1 MCYVNK
7 LLLSCFGIALAAF
20 LLLSFGPKEAL
31 SAEDINIAVV
41 GPMTGENSEIGLS
54 TEKNVKLMADQVN
67 AKGGIQGRLIKVQVE
82 DDRFDLKET
91 AAIAAR
97 LVADK
102 KIMAVVGPSS
112 SVTSL
117 AAVSIYKRGE
127 LVTISHVATSD
138 KLSGIS
144 PYYFRTITMD
154 LPNARMCAQYIVKI
168 LGAKEVAAIY
178 ALQDGTITQA
188 RSVMKDVVKLGGKIV
203 REEAHMEGDKDFT
216 AQLTK
221 IIAEKVDLIFTS
233 NFYPDAAT
241 QIRQARGLGYNGLIM
256 GSDGAY
262 SNELIKIAGKEN
274 VEGFMCWAPFV
285 PGSPKPEIR
294 KYVEEF
300 KAKYKGEVP
309 DGYGSLAYDA
319 AGVIVTALQKT
330 IKGGKVDRKGIR
342 DYIADIGT
350 KNPPFPGVTGTI
362 KFDKNGDVETP
373 LKIVVIHNGEF
384 QLAPKQ
390 LE

>member
-1 MCYVNK
+1 MCYRNK
-7 LLLSCFGIALAAF
+7 TVFSLIGILLLGVAILG
-20 LLLSFGPKEAL
+20 FGPEEAF
-31 SAEDINIAVV
+31 SAEDINIAIV
-41 GPMTGENSEIGLS
+41 GPMTGENSEIGIS
-54 TEKNVKLMADQVN
+54 GEKNVKLMADQMN
-67 AKGGIQGRLIKVQVE
+67 ARGGIQGRLMKVQVE

-102 KIMAVVGPSS
+102 KIIAVVGPSS

-117 AAVSIYKRGE
+117 AAVPIYKKGG

-138 KLSGIS
+138 KVSGIS
-144 PYYFRTITMD
+144 PFYFRTITMD
-154 LPNARMCAQYIVKI
+154 FPNAKMSANYIVNI
-168 LGAKEVAAIY
+168 LGAKKVAAIY

-188 RSVMKDVVKLGGKIV
+188 RSVMKEVVKLGGKIV
-203 REEAHMEGDKDFT
+203 REETHMEGDKDFT

-221 IIAEKVDLIFTS
+221 IIAEKPDLIFTS

-241 QIRQARGLGYNGLIM
+241 QIRQAKGLGYNGLIM

-274 VEGFMCWAPFV
+274 VEGFMCWAPFF
-285 PGSPKPEIR
+285 PGSANPVVQ
-294 KYVEEF
+294 KYVQEF

-309 DGYGSLAYDA
+309 DAYGSLAYDA

-330 IKGGKVDRKGIR
+330 IKDGKVDRKSLR
-342 DYIADIGT
+342 DYIAGIGT
-350 KNPPFPGVTGTI
+350 KNPPYQGVTGVI
-362 KFDKNGDVETP
+362 KFDANGDVETP
-373 LKIVVIHNGEF
+373 LKIVVIRNGEF